1 MPDMTG
7 AADNAATQTG
17 KHAAFRSLQII
28 ASPGLGGAEIAYER
42 TVKALR
48 DAGHPAACVLR
59 RGAKLDAVL
68 GDQVS
73 RQSLAMR
80 SYWDLASVLRIR
92 ALLKTGQWPIVQ
104 TWATRATWLTR
115 APAGVIHLARIGGF
129 YRLSRF
135 RHADGWIVNTPALRA
150 WLLKEGFPSER
161 VMHIDNFVPEPSA
174 DQLPSP
180 TRAQLGIS
188 DDALLLVSS
197 GRLIEAKGFQDLLAA
212 VAQMP
217 SAFDGRPVHLLLLGD
232 GPYRASLEDLAA
244 KLNIATRVHLAGWV
258 DNAVALMS
266 IADLAVLPSHKE
278 ALGNVI
284 LEAWSRGLPAI
295 STETAGGQYLIDDGH
310 NGLLT
315 PIADAAALAVA
326 LARVLGDS
334 ELRRKLA
341 VEGHCRFRQQFS
353 AQSTVAAYAGF
364 YQHVLNLGP
373 ARRR

>member
-1 MPDMTG
+1 MTG
-7 AADNAATQTG
+7 SASGAPRARADG
-17 KHAAFRSLQII
+17 SGFRSLQVI

-42 TVKALR
+42 TVTALSA
-48 DAGHPAACVLR
+48 AGLPVDCVLR

-68 GDQVS
+68 AGRVPLRTQ
-73 RQSLAMR
+73 AMR

-115 APAGVIHLARIGGF
+115 APAGVVHLARIGGF

-135 RHADGWIVNTPALRA
+135 RHADGWIVNTPSLRA
-150 WLLKEGFPSER
+150 WLVGEGFPAER
-161 VMHIDNFVPEPSA
+161 VIHIDNFVPELPA
-174 DQLPSP
+174 DHPSP
-180 TRAQLGIS
+180 LSRAQLGIP

-197 GRLIEAKGFQDLLAA
+197 GRLIEAKGFHDLIAA
-212 VAQMP
+212 MAEMP
-217 SAFDGRPVHLLLLGD
+217 AVFDDRPVHLLLLGD
-232 GPYRASLEDLAA
+232 GPYRATLEGLAMQLGISA
-244 KLNIATRVHLAGWV
+244 RVHFAGWV
-258 DNAVALMS
+258 ENAVAALP

-295 STETAGGQYLIDDGH
+295 STQTDGGKYLIDDDR

-315 PIADAAALAVA
+315 PVADASALAGT
-326 LARVLGDS
+326 LARVLSDT
-334 ELRRKLA
+334 ELRRRLA
-341 VEGHCRFRQQFS
+341 AEGHSRFRRQFS

-364 YQHVLNLGP
+364 YQHVLKLGP
-373 ARRR
+373 LRRR

>member
-7 AADNAATQTG
+7 LANNTAAPAGNAS
-17 KHAAFRSLQII
+17 AFASLQVI
-28 ASPGLGGAEIAYER
+28 ASPGLGGAEISYER
-42 TVKALR
+42 TVAALS
-48 DAGHPAACVLR
+48 DAGHPVDCVLR
-59 RGAKLDAVL
+59 RGAKLDAKLAGRVPVHT
-68 GDQVS
+68 Q
-73 RQSLAMR
+73 AMR
-80 SYWDLASVLRIR
+80 SYWDLGSVLRIR

-135 RHADGWIVNTPALRA
+135 RHADGWIVNTPSLRA
-150 WLLKEGFPSER
+150 WLLKEGFPPER
-161 VMHIDNFVPEPSA
+161 VIHIDNFVPDLPA
-174 DQLPSP
+174 DRPPPLS
-180 TRAQLGIS
+180 RAQLGIP

-197 GRLIEAKGFQDLLAA
+197 GRLIEAKGFHDLLAA
-212 VAQMP
+212 IARLP
-217 SAFDGRPVHLLLLGD
+217 PAFDGRPLHLLLLGD
-232 GPYRASLEDLAA
+232 GPYRTALETLAA
-244 KLNIATRVHLAGWV
+244 QLGIAARVHLAGWV
-258 DNAVALMS
+258 ENAVAVMS

-295 STETAGGQYLIDDGH
+295 STDTAGGQYLIDDGH

-315 PIADAAALAVA
+315 PIADAVA
-326 LARVLGDS
+326 LAATLARALDNT
-334 ELRRKLA
+334 ELRRQLA
-341 VEGHCRFRQQFS
+341 DEGHRRFRQQYS

-364 YQHVLNLGP
+364 YQHILNLGP